1 LQLLVKSIAFLHV
14 FQKAATSPQKTN
26 QPSPQEQKQPVPN
39 PKVSFKAIVFINGT
53 ESAGNKGGMSKRD
66 FF

>member
-1 LQLLVKSIAFLHV
+1 MVKSSAFLHV

-39 PKVSFKAIVFINGT
+39 PKVSFKAIILINGT
-53 ESAGNKGGMSKRD
+53 ESAGNKRGMSKMD
-66 FF
+66 SF